1 MARGGAP
8 WVGRGS
14 TRSEWVTGV
23 RAGAR
28 GRRVRGAGGGR
39 RAAASVVQSVA
50 REGCGR
56 PAPVGEDGV
65 ASEMVLRAAVS
76 AAPPGAPPRPPGP
89 PPPAGPT
96 QPLPSS
102 STSPK
107 TSPLPPRSELPRL
120 PPPPSSPSPSSGRR
134 SPASSPHSPLLART
148 RGSSSLTPAP
158 AVPTPASSAPA
169 KLGTGGPGRGGP
181 SHPPR
186 APRPL
191 PPPHRLI
198 RQHSLA
204 AVLGLFRGR
213 EERGGSGGAAG
224 MAEEWPPVRE
234 EQESEEL
241 EEERCSSANNSRS
254 HSIPSTSVPHLPQEA
269 RRKRRSSCHTD
280 PCGLVVAL
288 PPPPHAI
295 KKKPLTS
302 EAVAAA
308 AAATRRCSLTL
319 PYAALYGSWQ
329 STASAPGSRHGSS
342 EMPPGGAGINRR
354 AAAPSVAVEMTSMG
368 AGGGQGAA
376 NSCSVSQS
384 PAVPPTSTPMTT
396 SSSTAPL
403 LPSPPPEM
411 GHSAPLR
418 PVSEAMT
425 NLLAS
430 SQQKVPM
437 KDFGSE
443 VRASMDIA
451 HFLSQATLVLDVAET
466 SLEGICDLLLT
477 KLLEQDEP
485 LCSVAEAKSILF
497 THDTLHLLA
506 RTIQGTAT
514 SENGSFDYDQSW
526 ICALG
531 NLPSLQRRHVA
542 IARLKQP
549 ANMGRTSKQVKL
561 FILVLCPSKEKGTK
575 NSLETGRTFA
585 TIFADMDFRQRL
597 LEATNE
603 EEFKRLIIKHSQ
615 ELAEEQQV
623 TNDKRIEMNHER
635 VEEFEYQEK
644 RCSFAR
650 GLREDLERR
659 LPHYLSDYK
668 DGVVGHKTLQKVIS
682 TTFFLYFAC
691 ILPAIAFGVLNDHNT
706 HGRIDVKK
714 VIIGQVIGG
723 VFWGVFSGQPLL
735 IQLTTAPLAIY
746 IKIIFYICND
756 FKLDFHAMYCAV
768 GLWNSFFLV
777 MYSLFDV
784 SRLMRWSTRST
795 EEIFALFISI
805 AFCND
810 AFTAVR
816 KNFDANYYSPSC
828 QKGANT
834 SFVAAV
840 SPSIYAA
847 TGNQSEPFIS
857 YTSTS
862 HGEVEEG
869 NVTFTL
875 VQELC
880 TRENSILYLL
890 LMFGTLWLGV
900 MLYNFNKTPY
910 LNANKREALADY
922 ALPVAVIVLSFI
934 GSYVFRDVKLEHFRY
949 DNSYDMFQLPP
960 LDALPIPAVFATM
973 GLGFSLSML
982 FFMDQNIGSAMVN
995 NPCNKLKKGPAY
1007 HLDLLV
1013 VAFMNGFLSVFCLPW
1028 MHACLPHSPLHVRSL
1043 ADVEERVEQGHVYE
1057 IIVKVRETRLTGLF
1071 SNILIGLSI
1080 FLLPYP
1086 LAYIPTAVLDGLFL
1100 YMAVTALNGNQMFER
1115 ITLLFM
1121 EQAAYPPNHYI
1132 RRVPQRKIHKFTGL
1146 QVVQLLVMCSLGFA
1160 PWPYLKMM
1168 FPVALLLLLPIRHKL
1183 VPMVIEDKYLAALD
1197 GEHQ

>member
-1 MARGGAP
+1 
-8 WVGRGS
+8 
-14 TRSEWVTGV
+14 
-23 RAGAR
+23 
-28 GRRVRGAGGGR
+28 
-39 RAAASVVQSVA
+39 
-50 REGCGR
+50 
-56 PAPVGEDGV
+56 
-65 ASEMVLRAAVS
+65 
-76 AAPPGAPPRPPGP
+76 
-89 PPPAGPT
+89 
-96 QPLPSS
+96 
-102 STSPK
+102 
-107 TSPLPPRSELPRL
+107 
-120 PPPPSSPSPSSGRR
+120 
-134 SPASSPHSPLLART
+134 
-148 RGSSSLTPAP
+148 
-158 AVPTPASSAPA
+158 
-169 KLGTGGPGRGGP
+169 
-181 SHPPR
+181 
-186 APRPL
+186 
-191 PPPHRLI
+191 
-198 RQHSLA
+198 
-204 AVLGLFRGR
+204 
-213 EERGGSGGAAG
+213 
-224 MAEEWPPVRE
+224 
-234 EQESEEL
+234 
-241 EEERCSSANNSRS
+241 
-254 HSIPSTSVPHLPQEA
+254 
-269 RRKRRSSCHTD
+269 
-280 PCGLVVAL
+280 
-288 PPPPHAI
+288 
-295 KKKPLTS
+295 
-302 EAVAAA
+302 
-308 AAATRRCSLTL
+308 
-319 PYAALYGSWQ
+319 
-329 STASAPGSRHGSS
+329 
-342 EMPPGGAGINRR
+342 
-354 AAAPSVAVEMTSMG
+354 
-368 AGGGQGAA
+368 
-376 NSCSVSQS
+376 
-384 PAVPPTSTPMTT
+384 
-396 SSSTAPL
+396 
-403 LPSPPPEM
+403 
-411 GHSAPLR
+411 
-418 PVSEAMT
+418 
-425 NLLAS
+425 
-430 SQQKVPM
+430 
-437 KDFGSE
+437 
-443 VRASMDIA
+443 
-451 HFLSQATLVLDVAET
+451 
-466 SLEGICDLLLT
+466 
-477 KLLEQDEP
+477 
-485 LCSVAEAKSILF
+485 
-497 THDTLHLLA
+497 
-506 RTIQGTAT
+506 
-514 SENGSFDYDQSW
+514 
-526 ICALG
+526 
-531 NLPSLQRRHVA
+531 
-542 IARLKQP
+542 
-549 ANMGRTSKQVKL
+549 MGRTSKQVKL

-597 LEATNE
+597 LEASNE

-615 ELAEEQQV
+615 ELAEEQQMS
-623 TNDKRIEMNHER
+623 NDKRIEMNHER
-635 VEEFEYQEK
+635 ADEFEYQEK

-659 LPHYLSDYK
+659 MPHYLSDYK
-668 DGVVGHKTLQKVIS
+668 DGVIGHKTLQKVIS

-706 HGRIDVKK
+706 HGKIDVKR

-723 VFWGVFSGQPLL
+723 VFWGLFAGQPLL

-746 IKIIFYICND
+746 IKIIFYICED
-756 FKLDFHAMYCAV
+756 FKLDFNAMYCSV

-810 AFTAVR
+810 AFSAVG
-816 KNFDANYYSPSC
+816 KNFDANYYSPAC
-828 QKGANT
+828 QGVTNSTNYT
-834 SFVAAV
+834 SYTISTPSAYTVLGNY
-840 SPSIYAA
+840 SDIYSTPSIP
-847 TGNQSEPFIS
+847 G
-857 YTSTS
+857 
-862 HGEVEEG
+862 EG
-869 NVTFTL
+869 NVTLTL
-875 VQELC
+875 VQDVC

-949 DNSYDMFQLPP
+949 DNSYDMFKLPP
-960 LDALPIPAVFATM
+960 LETLPYPAVFATM
-973 GLGFSLSML
+973 GMGFSLSML

-1013 VAFMNGFLSVFCLPW
+1013 VAVMNGFLSLYGLPW

-1115 ITLLFM
+1115 ISLLFM

>member
-1 MARGGAP
+1 M
-8 WVGRGS
+8 S
-14 TRSEWVTGV
+14 I
-23 RAGAR
+23 
-28 GRRVRGAGGGR
+28 RRVRGSFRSSQR
-39 RAAASVVQSVA
+39 RYGST
-50 REGCGR
+50 EGNKKSRCFSW
-56 PAPVGEDGV
+56 VFKNDEW
-65 ASEMVLRAAVS
+65 
-76 AAPPGAPPRPPGP
+76 
-89 PPPAGPT
+89 
-96 QPLPSS
+96 
-102 STSPK
+102 
-107 TSPLPPRSELPRL
+107 
-120 PPPPSSPSPSSGRR
+120 
-134 SPASSPHSPLLART
+134 
-148 RGSSSLTPAP
+148 
-158 AVPTPASSAPA
+158 
-169 KLGTGGPGRGGP
+169 
-181 SHPPR
+181 
-186 APRPL
+186 
-191 PPPHRLI
+191 RLI
-198 RQHSLA
+198 YDDGDE
-204 AVLGLFRGR
+204 V
-213 EERGGSGGAAG
+213 
-224 MAEEWPPVRE
+224 
-234 EQESEEL
+234 
-241 EEERCSSANNSRS
+241 
-254 HSIPSTSVPHLPQEA
+254 
-269 RRKRRSSCHTD
+269 
-280 PCGLVVAL
+280 
-288 PPPPHAI
+288 
-295 KKKPLTS
+295 
-302 EAVAAA
+302 
-308 AAATRRCSLTL
+308 TL
-319 PYAALYGSWQ
+319 MYAK
-329 STASAPGSRHGSS
+329 H
-342 EMPPGGAGINRR
+342 E
-354 AAAPSVAVEMTSMG
+354 
-368 AGGGQGAA
+368 
-376 NSCSVSQS
+376 
-384 PAVPPTSTPMTT
+384 
-396 SSSTAPL
+396 
-403 LPSPPPEM
+403 
-411 GHSAPLR
+411 
-418 PVSEAMT
+418 
-425 NLLAS
+425 
-430 SQQKVPM
+430 KVPM

-451 HFLSQATLVLDVAET
+451 HFLAQATLVLDVVET

-497 THDTLHLLA
+497 THDTSGSNEKDSLSKVHLLA

-542 IARLKQP
+542 IARLKHP

-603 EEFKRLIIKHSQ
+603 EDFKRLIIKHSQ
-615 ELAEEQQV
+615 ELAEEQQIS
-623 TNDKRIEMNHER
+623 NDKRIEMNHER
-635 VEEFEYQEK
+635 VDEFEYQEK

-659 LPHYLSDYK
+659 IPHYISDYK
-668 DGVVGHKTLQKVIS
+668 DGVVGHKTVQKVVS

-706 HGRIDVKK
+706 HGKIDVKK

-723 VFWGVFSGQPLL
+723 VFWGLFSGQPLL

-746 IKIIFYICND
+746 IKIIFYICED
-756 FKLDFHAMYCAV
+756 FKLNFYAMYCAV

-810 AFTAVR
+810 AFTAVG
-816 KNFDANYYSPSC
+816 KNFEANYYSIAC
-828 QKGANT
+828 QTAANFTNYTNYT
-834 SFVAAV
+834 SY
-840 SPSIYAA
+840 S
-847 TGNQSEPFIS
+847 TGNPSS
-857 YTSTS
+857 YT
-862 HGEVEEG
+862 VLG
-869 NVTFTL
+869 NHSDPYLTISSNQGGDPNATL
-875 VQELC
+875 TIVDDSC
-880 TRENSILYLL
+880 KRENSILYLL

-934 GSYVFRDVKLEHFRY
+934 GSYVFRDVKLKNEMEHFRY
-949 DNSYDMFQLPP
+949 DDSYDMFKLPP
-960 LDALPIPAVFATM
+960 LETLPVPAVFATM

-1013 VAFMNGFLSVFCLPW
+1013 VALMNGFLSIYGLPW

-1080 FLLPYP
+1080 FLLPFP

-1115 ITLLFM
+1115 ISLLFM

>member
-1 MARGGAP
+1 MA
-8 WVGRGS
+8 
-14 TRSEWVTGV
+14 T
-23 RAGAR
+23 
-28 GRRVRGAGGGR
+28 
-39 RAAASVVQSVA
+39 
-50 REGCGR
+50 R
-56 PAPVGEDGV
+56 PA
-65 ASEMVLRAAVS
+65 
-76 AAPPGAPPRPPGP
+76 
-89 PPPAGPT
+89 
-96 QPLPSS
+96 
-102 STSPK
+102 
-107 TSPLPPRSELPRL
+107 
-120 PPPPSSPSPSSGRR
+120 
-134 SPASSPHSPLLART
+134 
-148 RGSSSLTPAP
+148 
-158 AVPTPASSAPA
+158 
-169 KLGTGGPGRGGP
+169 
-181 SHPPR
+181 
-186 APRPL
+186 RPL
-191 PPPHRLI
+191 P
-198 RQHSLA
+198 
-204 AVLGLFRGR
+204 V
-213 EERGGSGGAAG
+213 
-224 MAEEWPPVRE
+224 PPVVP
-234 EQESEEL
+234 QD
-241 EEERCSSANNSRS
+241 SRRMIGVLS
-254 HSIPSTSVPHLPQEA
+254 
-269 RRKRRSSCHTD
+269 
-280 PCGLVVAL
+280 LVM
-288 PPPPHAI
+288 
-295 KKKPLTS
+295 
-302 EAVAAA
+302 
-308 AAATRRCSLTL
+308 RTL
-319 PYAALYGSWQ
+319 NFPF
-329 STASAPGSRHGSS
+329 
-342 EMPPGGAGINRR
+342 
-354 AAAPSVAVEMTSMG
+354 
-368 AGGGQGAA
+368 
-376 NSCSVSQS
+376 
-384 PAVPPTSTPMTT
+384 
-396 SSSTAPL
+396 
-403 LPSPPPEM
+403 PPETDDGDEVTLM
-411 GHSAPLR
+411 YAKH
-418 PVSEAMT
+418 E
-425 NLLAS
+425 
-430 SQQKVPM
+430 KVPM

-497 THDTLHLLA
+497 THDTSGSNEKDSLSKVHLLA

-531 NLPSLQRRHVA
+531 NLPALQRRHVA

-635 VEEFEYQEK
+635 VEEFEYEK
-644 RCSFAR
+644 RCNFAR

-659 LPHYLSDYK
+659 LPHYLSDYR
-668 DGVVGHKTLQKVIS
+668 DGVVGHKTVQKVIS

-706 HGRIDVKK
+706 QGRIDVKK

-746 IKIIFYICND
+746 IKIIFYICDD

-777 MYSLFDV
+777 VYALFDV

-816 KNFDANYYSPSC
+816 KNFKTNYYSPSC
-828 QKGANT
+828 QPGPNSSYLAPP
-834 SFVAAV
+834 
-840 SPSIYAA
+840 SPSAYAV
-847 TGNQSEPFIS
+847 TGNHSVS
-857 YTSTS
+857 YVTYPPDP
-862 HGEVEEG
+862 HMEDLEG
-869 NVTFTL
+869 SNVTITV
-875 VQELC
+875 VQSVC

-910 LNANKREALADY
+910 LNANKREVLADY

-934 GSYVFRDVKLEHFRY
+934 GSYVFRDVKLKNDMEHFRY

-960 LDALPIPAVFATM
+960 LYVLPIPAVFATM

-1013 VAFMNGFLSVFCLPW
+1013 VAFMNGFLSIFCLPW

-1146 QVVQLLVMCSLGFA
+1146 QVIQLLVMCSLGFA

>member
-1 MARGGAP
+1 M
-8 WVGRGS
+8 
-14 TRSEWVTGV
+14 E
-23 RAGAR
+23 
-28 GRRVRGAGGGR
+28 
-39 RAAASVVQSVA
+39 
-50 REGCGR
+50 E
-56 PAPVGEDGV
+56 
-65 ASEMVLRAAVS
+65 
-76 AAPPGAPPRPPGP
+76 
-89 PPPAGPT
+89 
-96 QPLPSS
+96 PLPSS
-102 STSPK
+102 RTSDDGDEV
-107 TSPLPPRSELPRL
+107 TLMY
-120 PPPPSSPSPSSGRR
+120 
-134 SPASSPHSPLLART
+134 
-148 RGSSSLTPAP
+148 
-158 AVPTPASSAPA
+158 A
-169 KLGTGGPGRGGP
+169 K
-181 SHPPR
+181 H
-186 APRPL
+186 
-191 PPPHRLI
+191 
-198 RQHSLA
+198 
-204 AVLGLFRGR
+204 
-213 EERGGSGGAAG
+213 E
-224 MAEEWPPVRE
+224 
-234 EQESEEL
+234 
-241 EEERCSSANNSRS
+241 
-254 HSIPSTSVPHLPQEA
+254 
-269 RRKRRSSCHTD
+269 
-280 PCGLVVAL
+280 
-288 PPPPHAI
+288 
-295 KKKPLTS
+295 
-302 EAVAAA
+302 
-308 AAATRRCSLTL
+308 
-319 PYAALYGSWQ
+319 
-329 STASAPGSRHGSS
+329 
-342 EMPPGGAGINRR
+342 
-354 AAAPSVAVEMTSMG
+354 
-368 AGGGQGAA
+368 
-376 NSCSVSQS
+376 
-384 PAVPPTSTPMTT
+384 
-396 SSSTAPL
+396 
-403 LPSPPPEM
+403 
-411 GHSAPLR
+411 
-418 PVSEAMT
+418 
-425 NLLAS
+425 
-430 SQQKVPM
+430 KVPM

-443 VRASMDIA
+443 VRATMDIA
-451 HFLSQATLVLDVAET
+451 HFLSQATLVLDVGET
-466 SLEGICDLLLT
+466 SLEGICDMLLT

-497 THDTLHLLA
+497 THDTSGSNEKDSLCKVHLLA
-506 RTIQGTAT
+506 RTIQGTAS

-542 IARLKQP
+542 IARLKHP

-597 LEATNE
+597 LEASNE

-615 ELAEEQQV
+615 ELAEEQQMS
-623 TNDKRIEMNHER
+623 NDKRIEMNHER
-635 VEEFEYQEK
+635 ADEFEYQEK

-659 LPHYLSDYK
+659 MPHYLSDYK
-668 DGVVGHKTLQKVIS
+668 DGVIGHKTLQKVIS

-706 HGRIDVKK
+706 HGKIDVKR

-723 VFWGVFSGQPLL
+723 VFWGLFAGQPLL

-746 IKIIFYICND
+746 IKIIFYICED
-756 FKLDFHAMYCAV
+756 FKLDFNAMYCSV

-810 AFTAVR
+810 AFSAVG
-816 KNFDANYYSPSC
+816 KNFDANYYSPAC
-828 QKGANT
+828 QGVTNSTNYT
-834 SFVAAV
+834 SYTISTPSAYTVLGNY
-840 SPSIYAA
+840 SDIYSTPSIP
-847 TGNQSEPFIS
+847 G
-857 YTSTS
+857 
-862 HGEVEEG
+862 EG
-869 NVTFTL
+869 NVTLTL
-875 VQELC
+875 VQDVC

-949 DNSYDMFQLPP
+949 DNSYDMFKLPP
-960 LDALPIPAVFATM
+960 LETLPYPAVFATM
-973 GLGFSLSML
+973 GMGFSLSML

-1013 VAFMNGFLSVFCLPW
+1013 VAVMNGFLSLYGLPW

-1115 ITLLFM
+1115 ISLLFM